1 MDLNGIPMLHPDY
14 IPINEIILKSE
25 KESGNLLILKEHALA
40 ESSLIMFVG
49 EPEFLAI
56 AKEKGLIQTPRPL
69 THELYL
75 TILENA
81 GIEFIRVE
89 IYNIKDQTYF
99 ANVVYRLNQEEIS
112 ADSRPSD
119 AIALAMHQ
127 KIPILVELRLLKK
140 SLSLDQLDTLKDF
153 IRTATF

>member
-1 MDLNGIPMLHPDY
+1 MEDPVY
-14 IPINEIILKSE
+14 IPIHEIILKSE
-25 KESGNLLILKEHALA
+25 KESGNLLILKEHAQA

-75 TILENA
+75 SLLEKA
-81 GIEFIRVE
+81 GIEFVRVE
-89 IYNIKDQTYF
+89 VYDLKNQTYF

-140 SLSLDQLDTLKDF
+140 SLSLDQLDTLKEF